1 MVKNTL
7 EPTAYN
13 KVKFCGDVAD
23 LFDRFIENRIT
34 SDFAVNEILKEAEDA
49 FFERVDDE
57 NPPIG
62 LWRGEFWGKLI
73 ISASRVAKYKN
84 SEKIKQ
90 IIKNSTAKII
100 SSADA
105 DGYIGSY
112 KNPEMVL
119 PCPRDKGIELKRWE
133 CDWCWNIW
141 CRKYTLWGLLEAYE
155 LLEDKNILSA
165 AENFTNQLIDM
176 LDILNI
182 HICETGTF
190 KGVASA
196 SILKPILIL
205 YKFTQNQKY
214 LDFALKIA
222 DGLENET
229 TKCAKI
235 IKQALRTIPP
245 HLWNIIDSADPT
257 EPNAIISHKAYETM
271 SCFDGIIELYRVT
284 GDAKYLTASENF
296 WDCLVRFE
304 LNPAM
309 SVGFNDIFLFAAA
322 QQSLVSEPC
331 DVIHFIR
338 ITSELFKITGDKK
351 YMDMLELSFENAML
365 ASIDRDGKWGARGL
379 RGNSHSIPAESQCD
393 LKHNHC
399 CVNNVPRGMLN
410 VAEMIITT
418 KTDDI
423 YVNLYTPSE
432 ISLDNAKISISE
444 GYIQNQTVTVN
455 IQCEK
460 KQKIFFR
467 IPSWSNFAIINGEK
481 TINNTEYFCASAKA
495 GKNEFTLEFD
505 NSLRV
510 IEPNCGTHAYSSTY
524 ITPLSDYMLARLL
537 SKKDIN
543 KEIIPTTDNKA
554 RLMIGPL
561 VLAKS
566 KIFGSCSKELFEAE
580 SIYKK
585 DFILSAKPTKFN
597 EVRAAFKITY
607 SDNGTNKAFYVG
619 DYAWVNNFSNKEE
632 MFSIYM

>member
-1 MVKNTL
+1 MIANKYT
-7 EPTAYN
+7 PTEYN
-13 KVKFCGDVAD
+13 QVCFKGDVGD
-23 LFDRFIENRIT
+23 LFDRFIENRML

-73 ISASRVAKYKN
+73 ISASRTAKYN
-84 SEKIKQ
+84 GSEKLKQ
-90 IIKNSTAKII
+90 IIKASTEKVI

-141 CRKYTLWGLLEAYE
+141 CRKYTLWGLLEAYD
-155 LLEDKNILSA
+155 LLKDKSILLSA
-165 AENFTNQLIDM
+165 EKFTNQLIDM
-176 LDILNI
+176 LEKLNI

-196 SILKPILIL
+196 SILKPVLIL
-205 YKFTQNQKY
+205 YNFTKNQKY

-235 IKQALRTIPP
+235 IKQALRAIPP

-284 GDAKYLTASENF
+284 GDTKYLTASENF

-338 ITSELFKITGDKK
+338 ITSELFKLTGDKK

-365 ASIDRDGKWGARGL
+365 ASIERDGKWGARGL
-379 RGNSHSIPAESQCD
+379 RGNSHHISAVAQCSF
-393 LKHNHC
+393 KYNHC
-399 CVNNVPRGMLN
+399 CVNNIPRGMLN
-410 VAEMIITT
+410 VAEIIVTT
-418 KTDDI
+418 KDDEL
-423 YVNLYTPSE
+423 YVNLYTPAE
-432 ISLDNAKISISE
+432 IALNSAFIHISE
-444 GYIQNQTVTVN
+444 GYIQNQTVTVKVN
-455 IQCEK
+455 CK
-460 KQKIFFR
+460 KAQKVFFR
-467 IPSWSNFAIINGEK
+467 IPNWSNFAIINGEK
-481 TINNTEYFCASAKA
+481 TINNDQYFCASAKM
-495 GKNEFTLEFD
+495 GENEFSLEFD
-505 NSLRV
+505 HSLRV
-510 IEPNCGTHAYSSTY
+510 IEPHNGSHSFPSTHISPTSG
-524 ITPLSDYMLARLL
+524 YMLGRILDRNDHNT
-537 SKKDIN
+537 K
-543 KEIIPTTDNKA
+543 IIPTTDNRA

-561 VLAKS
+561 LLAKS
-566 KIFGSCSKELFEAE
+566 KFFGSCSKDLFESK

-585 DFILSAKPTKFN
+585 NFILSAETAKFN
-597 EVRAAFKITY
+597 KVRAAFKITY
-607 SDNGTNKAFYVG
+607 SENGTDKAFYVG
-619 DYAWVNNFSNKEE
+619 DYAWVSNLSKEEE